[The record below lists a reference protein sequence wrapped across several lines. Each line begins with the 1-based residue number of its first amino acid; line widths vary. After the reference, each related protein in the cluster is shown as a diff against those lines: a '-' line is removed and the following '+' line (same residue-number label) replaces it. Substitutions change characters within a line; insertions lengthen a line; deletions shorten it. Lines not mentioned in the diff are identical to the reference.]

1 MGLDRPAQRR
11 WCGDQAHLPHAREAH
26 VEGAGDRRGRKGQ
39 HVYVFSQR
47 LDLFFL
53 VDAKALLL
61 IHHQQT
67 QLLEAGA
74 FGEQLVGTHH
84 HIDRACAQPFQDC
97 FAFGGGAE
105 AI

>member
-1 MGLDRPAQRR
+1 MGLDRPAQRG
-11 WCGDQAHLPHAREAH
+11 WCGDQAHLPHAGEAH

-74 FGEQLVGTHH
+74 FGEQLVGAHH
-84 HIDRACAQPFQDC
+84 HIDRACAQSFQDC
-97 FAFGGGAE
+97 FAFGGGAK
-105 AI
+105 AV